1 MDGTGGCWH
10 AYYILLLVMTGIIPE
25 NSLRLAPASYLVKFP
40 ICPGEISL
48 FHGEK
53 SLLPLVQAEK
63 STVNSQVVNSQ
74 HENHLN

>member
-1 MDGTGGCWH
+1 MDGTGGCLH